1 MRVGMGGDNSEEPI
15 EIPSS
20 SEEEEEE
27 EEGEEEGEEEEEEDG
42 DEEGENGDGSLN
54 QVGTFHE
61 AF

>member
-27 EEGEEEGEEEEEEDG
+27 GEEEGEEEEEEE
-42 DEEGENGDGSLN
+42 EEGENGDGSLN
-54 QVGTFHE
+54 QVSLH
-61 AF
+61 